1 LIKALHILDSL
12 NRGGAETMMLDVC
25 RNAKA
30 SGLDLTFVATGGGDL
45 ENDFRQSGVEFI
57 QLKRKLPV
65 DLSLA
70 SQLRQI
76 IKDRDIPVVHSHQ
89 PVEALHLYL
98 ATRGH
103 QTRRV
108 MTLHGIYPGTKNEL
122 ALKFVLPRTHAKI
135 VVSKNLRSQFTE
147 NGICGPAG
155 DCSVVRN
162 GIDPARLQ
170 SAGRKL
176 RAELAVAEDE
186 LLLGMVGNF
195 QPVAQ
200 KDQLTICQALPALF
214 TQVPRARFVFVGAR
228 SAAAPQLFDDCVSFC
243 REQGIADRVQFLG
256 KRADIPDVL
265 NSLDVFVLSSLR
277 EGSPISVVEAMMMG
291 VPAVL
296 SDIPALREISDEGE
310 YAVLFETGDADDL
323 AAKLV
328 ALVKDAG
335 ERTRLTSTARQ
346 WAQEQFGIDRHIAS
360 LMRLY
365 SSLVK
370 SEARP

>member
-1 LIKALHILDSL
+1 VIKALHILDSL

-25 RNAKA
+25 RNAKV

-57 QLKRKLPV
+57 QLKRKLPI

-76 IKDRDIPVVHSHQ
+76 IKERDIQLVHSHQ

-98 ATRGH
+98 ATRGL
-103 QTRRV
+103 QTKRV
-108 MTLHGIYPGTKNEL
+108 LTLHGIYPGTKNEL
-122 ALKFVLPRTHAKI
+122 ALKFVLPRMHAKI
-135 VVSKNLRSQFTE
+135 VVSENLRSQFTD

-155 DCSVVRN
+155 ACSVVHN
-162 GIDPARLQ
+162 GIDSARLQ
-170 SAGRKL
+170 TSGRKL

-200 KDQLTICQALPALF
+200 KDQLTICKALPALF
-214 TQVPRARFVFVGAR
+214 AQVPRARFVFVGAR
-228 SAAAPQLFDDCVSFC
+228 SAAAPELFGDCVSFC
-243 REQGIADRVQFLG
+243 RQQGIGDRVHFLG
-256 KRADIPDVL
+256 KRADVPEVL
-265 NSLDVFVLSSLR
+265 NSLDAFVLSSLR

-296 SDIPALREISDEGE
+296 SDIPALREISNEGE

-323 AAKLV
+323 AAKLI
-328 ALVKDAG
+328 ALAG
-335 ERTRLTSTARQ
+335 DRDERERLAANARK
-346 WAQEQFGIDRHIAS
+346 WALEQFGIERHVAN
-360 LMRLY
+360 LTKLY
-365 SSLVK
+365 RSMV
-370 SEARP
+370 E